1 MGSSKALKFRYVS
14 LYVCPTGLL
23 DSDTNLM
30 MGRIPGIKIQKLKS
44 HLEKLLSVKKIRVIV
59 LESMLGLLTFCA
71 KGIPSIRAFI
81 RRFYALLATLKQ
93 RKSYYLIRVTSDV
106 KEDTLVI
113 LEFLD
118 NFNGEYYIPERF
130 WTSNNVLELFTD
142 AAGNPDLGCAAYF

>member
-23 DSDTNLM
+23 DIDTNLM
-30 MGRIPGIKIQKLKS
+30 MVRIPGIKIQKLKS

-59 LESMLGLLTFCA
+59 LESMLGLLAFCA
-71 KGIPSIRAFI
+71 KDIPSIRAFI

-142 AAGNPDLGCAAYF
+142 AAGNPDLGCAASF